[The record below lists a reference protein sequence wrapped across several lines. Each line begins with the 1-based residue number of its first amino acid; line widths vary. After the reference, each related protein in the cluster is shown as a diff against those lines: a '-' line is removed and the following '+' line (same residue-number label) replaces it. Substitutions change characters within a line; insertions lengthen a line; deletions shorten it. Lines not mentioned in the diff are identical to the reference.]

1 VGELGRV
8 DDAGVAFFG
17 LDGASGEYLLTAEP
31 AQVSAMAQAE
41 AVEPGH
47 LGDLRA
53 RLERAKP
60 SLGVAETVEDPAD
73 LAQAGW
79 GVVFADDVDPAIE
92 AALAPLLQ
100 LRAAQAQAR
109 DERFFQVYRGER
121 GYHRG
126 ESKHDFL
133 RARSA
138 APSGPADPQQMPYY
152 LLLVGGPAA
161 IPYALQY
168 QLDVQYAVGRIAFA
182 TPDGY
187 ARYAQSVVAAERA
200 NPRPRRAALVGVAN
214 SDDLATR
221 LSAQH
226 LVAPL
231 AERLRDWQLTSEAAS
246 RWQVDLHLEAAAT
259 RARFEAL
266 LGGSETPGL
275 LFTASHGVGFPS
287 GDVRQATEQG
297 ALVTQDWAGPH
308 GGRGPLPREVYVAA
322 EDVPD
327 AADVAGLVA
336 FHFACFGAGTP
347 RLDDFPELAT
357 TAGLRHQLARPM
369 APSAFVARLPVRLLG
384 HPRGGA
390 LAVVGHVERALG
402 ASFLWNQGSTR
413 RSNLGAFEAALRR
426 LMRGQP
432 VGLAL
437 EAFNQR
443 YAELCA
449 DLRQAVRQVT
459 ELGRAADDQE
469 LAQLWMGSTDARGY
483 VILGDPAVR
492 LAGLGAGAGEATTA
506 TVAPPTAATT
516 GTAEPAQARA
526 PLAVAAPTE
535 GAGQAA
541 QESTTTM
548 TLPVT
553 GAAGIR
559 IDVEAGTGHITVSA
573 PAGSGSLASGAGPP
587 LGEPSYGLFGG
598 SNDDA
603 GAPGAS
609 LAAGVRGLAEQLTAA
624 VARVAAD
631 VSTLSVS
638 TYTTEDLGAVTYDVQ
653 GHTFTGPAVLRAFT
667 SIRLDGETVALVP
680 QQGSAVDDRLW
691 SIHTDMVARAQAHR
705 AEFLRAAAAAASSL
719 LGAVRGV

>member
-8 DDAGVAFFG
+8 DDASVAFFG

-41 AVEPGH
+41 VVEAGH
-47 LGDLRA
+47 LSDLRA

-100 LRAAQAQAR
+100 HRAAQARAA
-109 DERFFQVYRGER
+109 DERFFQVYRGAR

-133 RARSA
+133 RARGA

-152 LLLVGGPAA
+152 LLLVGGPSA

-214 SDDLATR
+214 PDDLATQ

-231 AERLRDWQLTSEAAS
+231 AERLRDWQLTSEAS
-246 RWQVDLHLEAAAT
+246 RRWQVDLHLETEAT

-266 LGGSETPGL
+266 LGGAETPGL
-275 LFTASHGVGFPS
+275 LLTASHGVGFPS

-297 ALVTQDWAGPH
+297 ALVTQEWAGPH
-308 GGRGPLPREVYVAA
+308 GGRGPLPRAVYVAA

-327 AADVAGLVA
+327 TADVAGLVA
-336 FHFACFGAGTP
+336 FCFACFGAGTP

-357 TAGLRHQLARPM
+357 TAGLGDRLARPM

-492 LAGLGAGAGEATTA
+492 LAGLGAGAGDATTA
-506 TVAPPTAATT
+506 TAATLTAAPPV
-516 GTAEPAQARA
+516 EPAQARV
-526 PLAVAAPTE
+526 PVAVAAPPA
-535 GAGQAA
+535 GAGQEA

-553 GAAGIR
+553 GATGVR
-559 IDVEAGTGHITVSA
+559 IDVEAGTGHITVRA
-573 PAGSGSLASGAGPP
+573 PTGSGTLASGADP
-587 LGEPSYGLFGG
+587 LAGEPSYGLFGG
-598 SNDDA
+598 SKDDA
-603 GAPGAS
+603 EAPAAS

-653 GHTFTGPAVLRAFT
+653 SHTFTGPAVLRAFT

-680 QQGSAVDDRLW
+680 QQGGAVDDRLW

-719 LGAVRGV
+719 LSAVRGV